1 MGQQIFDEL
10 IMPQVADLGHSIR
23 QHIFNFLLSFLPWVG
38 EMWNLIQM
46 WKWLDQIRETPKE
59 KGIILAAL
67 PEQQNA
73 MIFSSPLFN
82 ITGLTPR

>member
-1 MGQQIFDEL
+1 MK
-10 IMPQVADLGHSIR
+10 
-23 QHIFNFLLSFLPWVG
+23 FNSNVKMIGP
-38 EMWNLIQM
+38 N
-46 WKWLDQIRETPKE
+46 RETPKE

-82 ITGLTPR
+82 ITGLTPG